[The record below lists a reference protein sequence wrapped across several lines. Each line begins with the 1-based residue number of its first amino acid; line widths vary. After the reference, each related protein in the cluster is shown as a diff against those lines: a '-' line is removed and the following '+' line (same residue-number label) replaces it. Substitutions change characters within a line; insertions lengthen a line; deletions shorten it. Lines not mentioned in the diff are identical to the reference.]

1 LAGIVKSA
9 DVVFVQVPR
18 GRELLLKPGLN
29 IIGGVQPRGLSEVI
43 DCDVP
48 DMPNIPDILDMLD
61 MPDMPDMG
69 GMLDILDMLDMLDM
83 GGMLDIVIMDEE
95 AVDSA
100 ADGLTAIVD
109 VDASP
114 IVIACIDMPV
124 AVLDPSIT
132 ILFGIPDIVIE
143 AVSTDVPTTS
153 PGEESSP
160 SPVPAWRM

>member
-1 LAGIVKSA
+1 M
-9 DVVFVQVPR
+9 QVSR
-18 GRELLLKPGLN
+18 GKELLLKPGLN

-48 DMPNIPDILDMLD
+48 DMPDMPDIPDILDILDMLD
-61 MPDMPDMG
+61 MRDMG
-69 GMLDILDMLDMLDM
+69 GMLDILDILDILDMLDMLDM

-143 AVSTDVPTTS
+143 AVSMDVPTTS